1 MSQTLIP
8 PTPLQ
13 AQPLSSKVT
22 RIPKTNQHLLNWP
35 ERWTGRSTYV
45 LGCALTGGVKGEKV
59 HAYLSNISILH
70 IKILKHNF

>member
-8 PTPLQ
+8 PPHCRHSRLAAKLPEYQ
-13 AQPLSSKVT
+13 
-22 RIPKTNQHLLNWP
+22 KTNQHLLNWP

-59 HAYLSNISILH
+59 HAYLSNFSILH
-70 IKILKHNF
+70 